1 MKKINKILI
10 FLFVVFVAFFTV
22 TTKVYAISPTLI
34 VDYGTTG
41 VTENNKINYAVSPST
56 SNNNV
61 FDIIDSYYSTL
72 SYGIFKSN
80 SSNGVLFMNY
90 YYILY
95 DTELIYPYANYPC
108 VFAPINYGVTSQALG
123 ELIIDNKSFAII
135 FCNYIKQL
143 SLIYGNEN
151 NTILFLASDGMYQI
165 TFKNAQN
172 GELTISLTDVIPNLP
187 KFVTIKNS
195 IIKYAS
201 IYQFNVNDTE
211 KYNQGKQEG
220 YSQGFDEG
228 HNAGFHERDNEVNQ
242 LEQDK
247 ITYGESRY
255 NQGVEDGKMVEN
267 TNQVLI
273 LGFFDNLL
281 KYPARVITDGMNF
294 SLLGINVGSLLLFIV
309 SMILIIGIIMYV
321 SKGRK

>member
-1 MKKINKILI
+1 MKKIKKLLI
-10 FLFVVFVAFFTV
+10 FLFVVFVAFFTFS
-22 TTKVYAISPTLI
+22 TKVYAVSPILI

-41 VTENNKINYAVSPST
+41 VTDNNKINYAISPSI

-61 FDIIDSYYSTL
+61 FDIVDSYYSTL

-80 SSNGVLFMNY
+80 SSDGVLFMNY

-95 DTELIYPYANYPC
+95 DTGVVYPYAEYPILY
-108 VFAPINYGVTSQALG
+108 APINYGVTSSTLG
-123 ELIIDNKSFAII
+123 ELITGNSSFAIV

-143 SLIYGNEN
+143 SLIYGNNN
-151 NTILFLASDGMYQI
+151 NTILFLASDGLYQF
-165 TFKNAQN
+165 TFSNDQN
-172 GELTISLTDVIPNLP
+172 GELAISTTDVVPNQT
-187 KFVTIKNS
+187 KFVAIRNS
-195 IIKYAS
+195 IIKYS
-201 IYQFNVNDTE
+201 SLYQFNVNDTE

-220 YSQGFDEG
+220 YSQGFDDG
-228 HNAGFHERDNEVNQ
+228 HNAGFHERDNEVSQ

-247 ITYGESRY
+247 ITYGQSQY
-255 NQGVEDGKMVEN
+255 NQGVEDGKKQED

-294 SLLGINVGSLLLFIV
+294 NLLGINVGSLILFIV
-309 SMILIIGIIMYV
+309 SMVLVIGMIMYV
-321 SKGRK
+321 AKGRK

>member
-1 MKKINKILI
+1 MKKINKLLI
-10 FLFVVFVAFFTV
+10 FVFVVFVAFFTV
-22 TTKVYAISPTLI
+22 ATKVYAASPILI
-34 VDYGTTG
+34 VDYGATG
-41 VTENNKINYAVSPST
+41 VTDNNKINYAVSPST

-61 FDIIDSYYSTL
+61 FDIVDSYYSTL

-80 SSNGVLFMNY
+80 SSDGVLFMNY

-95 DTELIYPYANYPC
+95 DTGLTYPYADYPC
-108 VFAPINYGVTSQALG
+108 VYAPINYGVTSKVLG
-123 ELIIDNKSFAII
+123 ELISDNSSFKII
-135 FCNYIKQL
+135 FINYIKQL
-143 SLIYGNEN
+143 SLIYGNNN
-151 NTILFLASDGMYQI
+151 NTILFLSSDALYQFSFSN
-165 TFKNAQN
+165 TQN
-172 GELTISLTDVIPNLP
+172 GELTISSTDIVPNQP
-187 KFVTIKNS
+187 KFVSIRNS

-201 IYQFNVNDTE
+201 IYQFNVSDTD

-220 YSQGFDEG
+220 YSQGFDDG

-247 ITYGESRY
+247 ITYGQTQY
-255 NQGVEDGKMVEN
+255 NQGVEDGKKQED

-294 SLLGINVGSLLLFIV
+294 SLLGINVGSLILFIV
-309 SMILIIGIIMYV
+309 SMVLVIGMIMYV
-321 SKGRK
+321 VKGRK